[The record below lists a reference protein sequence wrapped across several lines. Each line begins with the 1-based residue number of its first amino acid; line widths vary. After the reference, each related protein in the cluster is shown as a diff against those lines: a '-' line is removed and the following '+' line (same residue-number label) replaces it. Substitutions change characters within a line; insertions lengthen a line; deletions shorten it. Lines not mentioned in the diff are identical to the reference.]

1 MEHSILKLDN
11 ILERI
16 RRNPEPI
23 EVTEGRKKI
32 LEAFKD
38 IEFVEDAHKYYLPKP
53 DGTKKELKSVTTI
66 IDEKFVPHVD
76 WDEKCQLK
84 ALKLGIPVEELKEEW
99 LYHNHQATTSGTV
112 VHEYNEM
119 LGHLCQGH
127 PEEIN
132 ERFRMQY
139 ECGYLFPASPKQEAG
154 LKFHEDLFKI
164 DSIYPVLEEAR
175 VYCEELGY
183 SGTFDKLIYFKHP
196 TDDDKSG
203 FIVVDFKTNASLSS
217 SYARDNGQCML
228 PPFNDMIDE
237 AFSHYI
243 CQLSAYQIPMEN
255 IGLKVIARRIIW
267 LKPDGTYEKFS
278 LPDVTDKLR
287 EALKIN

>member
-1 MEHSILKLDN
+1 MRSILKIDN

-16 RRNPEPI
+16 RHNPEPI

-32 LEAFKD
+32 LDSFND
-38 IEFVEDAHKYYLPKP
+38 IEFIEETHKYFLPKE
-53 DGTKKELKSVTTI
+53 DGTKKELTSVTTI
-66 IDEKFVPHVD
+66 IEEKFVPYVD
-76 WDEKCQLK
+76 WGEKAELK
-84 ALKLGIPVEELKEEW
+84 ALKLGIPVEELKEDW
-99 LYHNHQATTSGTV
+99 LYHNHLATTSGSVT
-112 VHEYNEM
+112 HEYAEM
-119 LGHLCQGH
+119 LGHLLQGH

-132 ERFRMQY
+132 DRFKMQY
-139 ECGYLFPASPKQEAG
+139 EEGYLFPSSPKQEAA
-154 LKFHEDLFKI
+154 LKFHEDLFQI

-196 TDDDKSG
+196 TDVEKSG
-203 FIVVDFKTNASLSS
+203 FIIVDYKTNASLYSD
-217 SYARDNGQCML
+217 YARSHGQYML
-228 PPFNDMIDE
+228 PPFEDMIDE
-237 AFSHYI
+237 ALSHYI

-267 LKPDGTYEKFS
+267 LKPDGTYEKLS

-287 EALKIN
+287 KALKN